1 MKRGLLY
8 TLVTVAIVLL
18 CGQVSAYAPLI
29 GPIPDVWIG
38 DKEDNPISPP
48 PDLNVF
54 VFTDAFN
61 FDIYADHDPLDP
73 DQSTTNI
80 RWSFYSEEEFV
91 TINGISRLSDP
102 SEAIQPD
109 GVGKE
114 LTSYP
119 NNDPTFPRPTS
130 WATFYDLVDS
140 PPASGPPWSAP
151 GTYPGSPLNDEI
163 TIYASNGA
171 KASSRT
177 IMVVANVGTPD
188 APDAL
193 SGGIETVWTYDE
205 PANEGWIK
213 SMPVADGFMIDNF
226 GNPFYIGPHS
236 SSTVD
241 GWVAGSGDDPE
252 QRYSAWESPAT
263 DIDYVANKV
272 YRVKYTIRSSQTDVT
287 TVPNLRLM
295 TDYVGTGVLAFTAGN
310 RIGRGLFAPLVGGS
324 EYSVYSQAPD
334 LTGTGVTNAKV
345 KFEVID
351 FAPEEIGTNYLEKVV
366 VERFDVP
373 AGGTLVKSFTPGN
386 FTGWTPTT
394 IGGIFGVA
402 TVGSDVNGLYIQTGV
417 TPGGTQSLDYGAWSL
432 GAGTSAE
439 SFEAGRLYRCVYTL
453 QSTAT
458 TLGKIRLLNQNGAN
472 DWISKACLLS
482 DQTTLHY
489 PDSDGEMYSNWYET
503 MPALYGDASK
513 NKMGYTYDVA
523 DGSPAQSGRGTL
535 TKVELYYYS
544 IP

>member
-1 MKRGLLY
+1 MKRGFML

-18 CGQVSAYAPLI
+18 CGQVYAYAPLI

-38 DKEDNPISPP
+38 DKEDNPVSPP
-48 PDLNVF
+48 PDFNVF
-54 VFTDAFN
+54 VFTNAFN
-61 FDIYADHDPLDP
+61 FDIYAKHDPLDP
-73 DQSTTNI
+73 DQSTTNV
-80 RWSFYSEEEFV
+80 RWSFYSEAEYV

-102 SEAIQPD
+102 SEAIAPET
-109 GVGKE
+109 VSKE
-114 LTSYP
+114 LTSFP
-119 NNDPTFPRPTS
+119 NNSPTPRATS

-151 GTYPGSPLNDEI
+151 GTYPGSPLNNQID
-163 TIYASNGA
+163 IYASNGA

-177 IMVVANVGTPD
+177 IFVVCNVGTPD

-193 SGGIETVWTYDE
+193 SGGIEDVWLYDD

-213 SMPVADGFMIDNF
+213 SMPLADGTRIDNF

-236 SSTVD
+236 SNTTD
-241 GWVAGSGDDPE
+241 GWVAGGGDSTL

-272 YRVKYTIRSSQTDVT
+272 YRAKYTLRSTQTDVT
-287 TVPNLRLM
+287 TVPNCRLM

-310 RIGRGLFAPLVGGS
+310 RLGKGLFAPLTGGD
-324 EYSVYSQAPD
+324 EYSVYSQPPD
-334 LTGTGVTNAKV
+334 LAGTGVTNLKV

-351 FAPEEIGTNYLEKVV
+351 FAGDEIGTVYLDQVLV
-366 VERFDVP
+366 QRFDVP

-386 FTGWTPTT
+386 FTGWGPVT

-402 TVGSDVNGLYIQTGV
+402 TVGSDGTGLFIQTAV

-439 SFEAGRLYRCVYTL
+439 SFEADKLYRCVYTL
-453 QSTAT
+453 QSSAA

-482 DQTTLHY
+482 DQTTAHY
-489 PDSDGEMYSNWYET
+489 PDADGEDYSNWYET

-513 NKMGYTYDVA
+513 NKMGYSFDIA
-523 DGSPAQSGRGTL
+523 DGSTAQSGRCYL
-535 TKVELYYYS
+535 TKVELFYYS